1 MADCHKDHKEK
12 YEFHHIKLYTTR
24 DKDEPIKQAFFVPA
38 ISDYLKSKA
47 PGQKVLDI
55 GCGPGEWSC
64 LASGCGARSVDGF
77 DIQEEMVKLAKCAAA
92 NYNAVNICTGD
103 VKNMPYDDNTFDV
116 ALSLYVLCTLQPKAY
131 VGHFKE
137 LHRVLA
143 PGGTALVVNLART
156 AFDTIFVRCG
166 ADKAAVIQKIE
177 NKLSS
182 LSSLST
188 EKEINDSFEDLHEV
202 LLVTFTAD
210 KDGNLYRVTN
220 VHHLANGQAVW
231 IKNRAMVFP
240 DYYYDESFLHNQI
253 GASGLKIDLIESYC
267 TEERRLIY
275 NSINTQTFDKT
286 FTDDPPFQF
295 YHLSKPY

>member
-12 YEFHHIKLYTTR
+12 YEFHHVKLYTTR

-55 GCGPGEWSC
+55 GCGQGEWSC
-64 LASGCGARSVDGF
+64 LASGYGAKSVDGF

-116 ALSLYVLCTLQPKAY
+116 ALSLYVICTLQPKAY

-137 LHRVLA
+137 LHRVL
-143 PGGTALVVNLART
+143 V
-156 AFDTIFVRCG
+156 FVRCG

-220 VHHLANGQAVW
+220 VHHLANGQAV
-231 IKNRAMVFP
+231 
-240 DYYYDESFLHNQI
+240 
-253 GASGLKIDLIESYC
+253 
-267 TEERRLIY
+267 
-275 NSINTQTFDKT
+275 
-286 FTDDPPFQF
+286 
-295 YHLSKPY
+295 